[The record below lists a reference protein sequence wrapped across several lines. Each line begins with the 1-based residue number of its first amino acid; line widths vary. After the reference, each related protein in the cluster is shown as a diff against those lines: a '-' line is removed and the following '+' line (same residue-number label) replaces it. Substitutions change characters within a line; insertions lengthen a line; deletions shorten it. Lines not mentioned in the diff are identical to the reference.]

1 MTFKSLC
8 RHRISQVEAFFPSV
22 FFYFILCFHS
32 LTEYTDKEKEQNS
45 FLLSKRLRD
54 LKVLECT
61 EQFCKCIAI
70 ESVSSNDL

>member
-1 MTFKSLC
+1 MSGDFFYYK
-8 RHRISQVEAFFPSV
+8 SQVEAFFPSV

-54 LKVLECT
+54 LKVLEYT
-61 EQFCKCIAI
+61 EQLCKCIAI
-70 ESVSSNDL
+70 ESEVIKYVL